1 MESEINGHLVLL
13 MAPSGSGKK
22 TLIDGLG
29 DLQDRMYFAKTF
41 TSRTRRTE
49 SEENPKYEFIA
60 LEEFEAMIK
69 AEEFVEWANFSGN
82 LYGTAKSEIL
92 DALQKPQVVFKEME
106 LQGVQQIKKLVPD
119 SKLTIIYI
127 DAGNW
132 EELQKRIVSRASIT
146 DGELELRRQ
155 RYEEEVTFKD
165 EAEIIIANHNGM
177 SEAAQANFKTVIAG
191 IINSVEQ

>member
-29 DLQDRMYFAKTF
+29 SLQDQMYFAKTF
-41 TSRTRRTE
+41 TSRTRRVS
-49 SEENPKYEFIA
+49 SEENPKYEFISV
-60 LEEFEAMIK
+60 EDFEKLINEDA
-69 AEEFVEWANFSGN
+69 FVEWANFSGN

-92 DALQKPQVVFKEME
+92 SALQKPQVVFKEME
-106 LQGVQQIKKLVPD
+106 LQGVQQIKELVPD
-119 SKLTIIYI
+119 SNLTVIYI
-127 DAGNW
+127 DAGDW
-132 EELQKRIVSRASIT
+132 SDLKQRIVSRAAIS
-146 DGELELRRQ
+146 DEELELRRQ

-177 SEAAQANFKTVIAG
+177 SEAAQANFKAVIAS
-191 IINSVEQ
+191 IINSVEK